1 MAEDPD
7 WRLLLPKDVRE
18 MPADLAVVVILTLA
32 TTLSVFL
39 PVVKDTPLRVVLG
52 LPFVLFLPGYAF
64 VAALFPEEGE
74 SPVADDD
81 AEEDGMGDRGSGI
94 DGIERVAL
102 SFGLSIALVPLV
114 GLVLNFTPFGIRLA
128 PIVASL
134 DLLVLGSVVVA
145 ANRRRVLEPDD
156 RFEVAYQEWFG
167 AVRQEMLEPASRAD
181 AVLNVVLVV
190 SILVAMG
197 SVTYAVAVPKSGEQ
211 FTEFYVLTE
220 GEDGE
225 LVADGYPTDFVR
237 GESKP
242 IVVGMQNH
250 EGETVRYSVVIEQQR
265 VELVDNGT
273 NVSVL
278 EETELQRY
286 STQVEPNGTAMRN
299 VSLEPT
305 MTGERQRVVF
315 LLYKEDVP
323 AEPTVNN
330 SYRELHLWVN
340 VSAGNSS
347 IVELSG
353 TPSELDASEIAPKTN
368 PWPVVTGRAMRG

>member
-18 MPADLAVVVILTLA
+18 MPADLAMVVLLTLA

-39 PVVKDTPLRVVLG
+39 PVVKETPLRVVLG

-74 SPVADDD
+74 SPVEYGDLEDDPSNH
-81 AEEDGMGDRGSGI
+81 GSGI

-114 GLVLNFTPFGIRLA
+114 GLVLNFTPFGIREA

-145 ANRRRVLEPDD
+145 ANRRRVLDPDE
-156 RFEVAYQEWFG
+156 RFQVPYQEWFG
-167 AVRQEMLEPASRAD
+167 AARQEMFEPTSRAD
-181 AVLNVVLVV
+181 AILNVVLVV
-190 SILVAMG
+190 SILIAMG
-197 SVTYAVAVPKSGEQ
+197 SVAYAVAVPKSGEQ

-220 GEDGE
+220 DEDGE
-225 LVADGYPTDFVR
+225 LVADGYPTEFVL

-273 NVSVL
+273 NVTVL
-278 EETELQRY
+278 EETELERY
-286 STQVEPNGTAMRN
+286 SMQAEPNGTVMQN

-305 MTGERQRVVF
+305 MTGERMRVVV
-315 LLYKEDVP
+315 LLYKDGVP

-330 SYRELHLWVN
+330 SYRELHLWIN
-340 VSAGNSS
+340 VS
-347 IVELSG
+347 E
-353 TPSELDASEIAPKTN
+353 
-368 PWPVVTGRAMRG
+368 